1 MAKEI
6 LFNIDARDQL
16 KKGIDTLANA
26 VKVTL
31 GPKGRNVI
39 IEKKFGAPHITKDG
53 VTVAK
58 EVELADAYQNTG
70 AQLVKE
76 VASKTGDDAGDGTTT
91 ATVLAQAIVAE
102 GLKNVTAGASPMD
115 IKRGIDKAV
124 AKVVDS
130 IKGQAEKVG
139 DNYDKIEQ
147 VASVS
152 ANNDP
157 VIGKLIADAMRKVS
171 KDGVI
176 TIEEAKGTDT
186 TIGVVEGMQF
196 DRGYL
201 SAYFVTNT
209 EKMECEM
216 EKPYILIYDKKISN
230 LNAIWIVLP
239 ILTLLMF
246 ELGLTLQ
253 TEDFQLFRKRPRPI
267 IAGLVGQIILLPMLA
282 FALGHVFQ
290 LEPLFFIGIILIACS
305 PGGSSSNIFSMIAKG
320 DVALSVSLTACSSII
335 TLFTIPV
342 IMEFATHFVD
352 SNLDIDIH
360 LPVGSLSMQNL
371 VLMLLPIVAG
381 IFTKRYR
388 PQMAERIHK
397 ILSKTA
403 FPALILLATIFFIQ
417 HHATITGQF
426 GKLGLCISILILL
439 AMGGGVVLSKSM
451 RLNRKEQ
458 RTLIIEIGMQNAA
471 QAIAVA
477 SSPFVFNN
485 DIIAIPAIIYALMM
499 NVILLVY
506 VGIVKRR

>member
-1 MAKEI
+1 MP
-6 LFNIDARDQL
+6 NDHR
-16 KKGIDTLANA
+16 GITL
-26 VKVTL
+26 
-31 GPKGRNVI
+31 
-39 IEKKFGAPHITKDG
+39 
-53 VTVAK
+53 
-58 EVELADAYQNTG
+58 VELIIAIAISTVILGAATLFLGMAHKNYNHASAQIDLQSESQILMEQIGMWVMEGNRVEELDPSVSGVRGIAIYTIPNTP
-70 AQLVKE
+70 
-76 VASKTGDDAGDGTTT
+76 S
-91 ATVLAQAIVAE
+91 
-102 GLKNVTAGASPMD
+102 VTNPAGAAAPE
-115 IKRGIDKAV
+115 V
-124 AKVVDS
+124 
-130 IKGQAEKVG
+130 
-139 DNYDKIEQ
+139 
-147 VASVS
+147 
-152 ANNDP
+152 
-157 VIGKLIADAMRKVS
+157 
-171 KDGVI
+171 
-176 TIEEAKGTDT
+176 
-186 TIGVVEGMQF
+186 
-196 DRGYL
+196 
-201 SAYFVTNT
+201 
-209 EKMECEM
+209 
-216 EKPYILIYDKKISN
+216 
-230 LNAIWIVLP
+230 
-239 ILTLLMF
+239 
-246 ELGLTLQ
+246 
-253 TEDFQLFRKRPRPI
+253 
-267 IAGLVGQIILLPMLA
+267 
-282 FALGHVFQ
+282 
-290 LEPLFFIGIILIACS
+290 FIGIILIACS

-360 LPVGSLSMQNL
+360 LPVGSLIMQNL

-471 QAIAVA
+471 QAIAVT

-499 NVILLVY
+499 NVILLVLP
-506 VGIVKRR
+506 